1 MPSPGGLPDPG
12 IKLSSSASQVNSLS
26 GKSPFLNHHTL
37 KELLKNK
44 DISTRVI
51 LN

>member
-1 MPSPGGLPDPG
+1 MPSAGDLPDSGVKP
-12 IKLSSSASQVNSLS
+12 SSSASQVNYLS

-44 DISTRVI
+44 DLSTRVI